1 MLMSEIATELDVAR
15 AVASGELP
23 SPTEYG
29 NSKYFRLRISGT
41 GVAWRSKHREFCF
54 RPRSIWTSPE
64 MIERVGAGLLVIF
77 EHPPGGTLDGRNF
90 YERIC
95 GVCVHGFVVEGADG
109 SAELWAVARVVDE
122 VAAGIIASGDFDT
135 SSACTFDASD
145 NTVVQLDDGPLLLEG
160 NPRFLDHVAL
170 IFAPGRGVWSKGGED
185 LGVDIS
191 SENETEKEL
200 EHA

>member
-1 MLMSEIATELDVAR
+1 MSEIRHELDVAK

-41 GVAWRSKHREFCF
+41 GVAWRGKHQEFCY
-54 RPRSIWTSPE
+54 RPKSIWTSPE
-64 MIERVGAGLLVIF
+64 MIQRVSSGLLLIF
-77 EHPPGGTLDGRNF
+77 EHPPGGVLDGKAF
-90 YERIC
+90 YERVA
-95 GVCVHGFVVEGADG
+95 GVCTLGFVVEGADG

-122 VAAGIIASGDFDT
+122 VAAGIIASGQFDT
-135 SSACTFDASD
+135 SPACSFDASD
-145 NTVVQLDDGPLLLEG
+145 NSVLQLNDGPLLLEG

-185 LGVDIS
+185 LGVDVTP
-191 SENETEKEL
+191 ENETEKEL
-200 EHA
+200 ADA